1 MDEFPELPAA
11 NTPSSFPPP
20 TLTEPTVSVVLHD
33 ERNKRRTGLFAG
45 VGALAVAAIAATGFL
60 LLTNDAA
67 DTTFSLTEASAAAA
81 ETKAVAFTM
90 TMSLMGEEI
99 TAEAETD
106 SVSGV
111 SHIMMDLGMVDGSVE
126 MILDTNETVIYF
138 KSSFLAE
145 SGLPIDTDWV
155 KMDGEFLQQQVAID
169 ESNIFDSA
177 NVGNPLDAGAVF
189 ENAKSVTELGF
200 DEVDGVKV
208 KHFEVVV
215 DTAEAMKV
223 SPQLQQQFDQLG
235 SDIPTDLTYDV
246 YVDEQNQIRRT
257 TIDMSLAGQKVS
269 VDVVIKPLTEPIV
282 IEVPEPADVT
292 DVADLL

>member
-1 MDEFPELPAA
+1 
-11 NTPSSFPPP
+11 
-20 TLTEPTVSVVLHD
+20 
-33 ERNKRRTGLFAG
+33 LFAG

-67 DTTFSLTEASAAAA
+67 DATFSLTEASAAAA

-155 KMDGEFLQQQVAID
+155 KMDGEFLQQQVGIA